1 MEDVIKRFREAQE
14 AGDIKLMGSVFSEFC
29 TKLNISGEQDRLATE
44 QGKRIAEQ
52 HNKIVNPGGPGI
64 RKL

>member
-1 MEDVIKRFREAQE
+1 MKDIIERFNQAQE

-44 QGKRIAEQ
+44 QGKRIAER
-52 HNKIVNPGGPGI
+52 HNKIINPGPGI